1 MLTSVHFYPLAKQPL
16 VGQDLL
22 IIGASRSNSD
32 TPRSV
37 RLLWTSDQLDA
48 EISSWKTHNTHKR
61 QAPMPP
67 SGVRTRNANKRA
79 AADLRLRPRGQWDR
93 PISVHY
99 SYHYGLTFSL
109 SGSTVNCSAVARVHR
124 SSINLGS
131 ASKFQ
136 ARERRH
142 EVIWGP
148 ENSRR
153 LRTKFV
159 SLRWPGAWDLCN
171 PDAT

>member
-1 MLTSVHFYPLAKQPL
+1 VLTSVHFYPLAKQPL

-22 IIGASRSNSD
+22 IIGTYDQTQTHHARWDSSGRVVS
-32 TPRSV
+32 
-37 RLLWTSDQLDA
+37 WTQKYLPENTQHSQ
-48 EISSWKTHNTHKR
+48 ETGTH
-61 QAPMPP
+61 AP

-153 LRTKFV
+153 HRTKFV
-159 SLRWPGAWDLCN
+159 SLR
-171 PDAT
+171 